1 MQTKSHLLRTQGK
14 TNHAHNSKMPFFVAA
29 FTRREKKNET
39 IKQFLQNII
48 GTGIAAPE
56 PKTYEIKRTVRLQRK
71 TPLTSLEGKTVSK
84 RFSLAATASL
94 APAGAPQP
102 VKS

>member
-1 MQTKSHLLRTQGK
+1 MVASLFRLRGQMYLGLENKVWGTEDNYMQTKSHLLCTQGK

-48 GTGIAAPE
+48 GMGIAAPE
-56 PKTYEIKRTVRLQRK
+56 LKTYEIKRTVRCK
-71 TPLTSLEGKTVSK
+71 EKHH
-84 RFSLAATASL
+84 
-94 APAGAPQP
+94 
-102 VKS
+102 